1 MSARHAR
8 RTISGTEHWRL
19 NHSKYTLAAIDDIV
33 ARGALADR
41 HAVRDATRDHLDF
54 AVLSDRLG
62 VAATPAALR
71 PFDTLYP
78 QTGPDCASMQ
88 LQIQLARPLPFD
100 LDDIALAE
108 YRQLAV
114 RRQDWETVVAQCQAI
129 TIAMFD
135 QASE

>member
-1 MSARHAR
+1 
-8 RTISGTEHWRL
+8 
-19 NHSKYTLAAIDDIV
+19 
-33 ARGALADR
+33 
-41 HAVRDATRDHLDF
+41 
-54 AVLSDRLG
+54 
-62 VAATPAALR
+62 
-71 PFDTLYP
+71 
-78 QTGPDCASMQ
+78 MQ